1 MNFRTSK
8 ATGALA
14 ALLLAAGCATTPAPV
29 PASTGPALW
38 AVADADTT
46 IYLFGTVHALPKD
59 VPWMRG
65 KIGPA
70 LAASDTLV
78 TEIDLATADTAAMQA
93 FVMKNALLGEQ
104 ENLRDLLTQAQRAR
118 FEAGTAKLG
127 MPVGAFDRF
136 EPWYAALMFALVPL
150 AKAGVV
156 GENGVEQALVAQAG
170 APRERAALETMDYQL
185 SLFDSLPR
193 EAQIDYLMKAVD
205 GSDDIRAMLDAMVA
219 EWLEGDADALAR
231 LMNEDM
237 AGDTALMERLLWQ
250 RNRAWADWVAKRLDT
265 PGTVFVAVGAGH
277 LAGPRSV
284 QADLAAK
291 GLRVRRVQ

>member
-14 ALLLAAGCATTPAPV
+14 ALLLAAGCATTPTPV

-150 AKAGVV
+150 VLAGLYGGVARGQVQPERVAAHVGEGVGHGDVAPGAAHHGDELELVMHVARLARQHHLAARGHELAHDLLVGGVEDELGGEAGVGGEGGDRV
-156 GENGVEQALVAQAG
+156 GGH
-170 APRERAALETMDYQL
+170 
-185 SLFDSLPR
+185 
-193 EAQIDYLMKAVD
+193 
-205 GSDDIRAMLDAMVA
+205 
-219 EWLEGDADALAR
+219 
-231 LMNEDM
+231 
-237 AGDTALMERLLWQ
+237 
-250 RNRAWADWVAKRLDT
+250 
-265 PGTVFVAVGAGH
+265 VAV
-277 LAGPRSV
+277 PV
-284 QADLAAK
+284 
-291 GLRVRRVQ
+291 